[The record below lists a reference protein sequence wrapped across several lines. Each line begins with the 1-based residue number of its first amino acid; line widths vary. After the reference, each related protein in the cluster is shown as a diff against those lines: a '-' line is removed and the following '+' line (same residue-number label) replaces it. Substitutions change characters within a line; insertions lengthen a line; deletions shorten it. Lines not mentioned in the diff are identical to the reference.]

1 MQGSISISFSP
12 GHLNGFQ
19 YLQPAK
25 EKITLTT
32 IRCLPWSFLSSHG
45 LHFSCLNS
53 DTFADLFVSWWYG
66 IWIPNFES
74 RLKLHRLG
82 WSDHFVVIKR
92 WQHYKMGIIL
102 VCWLFTL
109 HLPSPFLRSATS
121 NKHKTTHLDLEGI
134 DGIKGQGWLE
144 WLCKTSQCSSWFSIF
159 IWTMLISKPYVRVV
173 VSTHQSNILLKLH
186 CFTIIETVKNVWNHQ
201 LHRPPTTSE

>member
-1 MQGSISISFSP
+1 MDSNTFS
-12 GHLNGFQ
+12 
-19 YLQPAK
+19 
-25 EKITLTT
+25 
-32 IRCLPWSFLSSHG
+32 LPKRKSPWQRFGASHD
-45 LHFSCLNS
+45 LFSVVTVSTFSCLNS

-121 NKHKTTHLDLEGI
+121 NKHKTTHLDLEGHWWYKRTRVTWMALQDFPMFI
-134 DGIKGQGWLE
+134 FD
-144 WLCKTSQCSSWFSIF
+144 FPIF
-159 IWTMLISKPYVRVV
+159 IWTMLISNLMLGGGFNPSKQHITQIALFHHYWNCQKCLKPSATWAPYQFQVG
-173 VSTHQSNILLKLH
+173 L
-186 CFTIIETVKNVWNHQ
+186 
-201 LHRPPTTSE
+201 